1 MASPSS
7 RAGYPNRQLTT
18 IPTHLPSFSTS
29 SISLSLLLDAL
40 AISPRFRAKPQL
52 SSVFVIKRNHL
63 GAKSRLPISLAD
75 GGLAKCRGNQSP
87 VFVPR
92 SLPFTVPETVRRGI
106 PAASRLEWHLV
117 DHQGYTIRQPL
128 CPRQPPF
135 SEVWKNTSKGKKKSG
150 PMNTQTRPPD
160 RFSLSLARELRG
172 NNISSLQKR

>member
-18 IPTHLPSFSTS
+18 IPTHPPSFSAS
-29 SISLSLLLDAL
+29 FPLSFSHSDAR

-75 GGLAKCRGNQSP
+75 GGLAKCHGNQSP

-92 SLPFTVPETVRRGI
+92 SLPFTVPETIRRGI
-106 PAASRLEWHLV
+106 PVASRLEWHLV
-117 DHQGYTIRQPL
+117 DHLGYAIRQPL
-128 CPRQPPF
+128 CPRRPPF
-135 SEVWKNTSKGKKKSG
+135 SGVWKNTSKGKKKSG
-150 PMNTQTRPPD
+150 PMNTQTRPSD
-160 RFSLSLARELRG
+160 RFSLSLVGKLRG
-172 NNISSLQKR
+172 NISLL